1 MVENFNEKTKKLSDK
16 TKLSRETSLYVD
28 RGRWFLISLI
38 LSIALIFTIMNYISL
53 SNSSKSNY
61 KVAYIK
67 MYSNGTWDVN
77 FEENYDTQHFVP
89 ILVDN
94 LLTEWAEKRFSENQL
109 SIRSD
114 WGIANL
120 FHSPKLANHFLATTE
135 NGGFD
140 APSKA
145 VEVQECKSN
154 CIEITYKIKLI
165 DHFDSNN
172 ATFNNEN
179 GIVYRSNLFSEAS
192 FSRNGL
198 VFETEKRIIRV
209 DWRLLT
215 HKEIN
220 KLANK
225 PLGRD
230 WLKTNPIGL
239 EIIKHEN
246 LLDPSN

>member
-1 MVENFNEKTKKLSDK
+1 MTDFKDKTKSLSD
-16 TKLSRETSLYVD
+16 TSKLSRETLLYVD

-38 LSIALIFTIMNYISL
+38 LLVALIFTVMSYISL
-53 SNSSKSNY
+53 SKSSKSNY

-89 ILVDN
+89 IIVDN
-94 LLTEWAEKRFSENQL
+94 LLTEWAEKRFSENPL
-109 SIRSD
+109 SVRSD

-120 FHSPKLANHFLATTE
+120 FHSPKLANHFLANEE
-135 NGGFD
+135 NGGFN

-145 VEVQECKSN
+145 VKIQECQSN
-154 CIEITYKIKLI
+154 CVEISYKIKLI
-165 DHFDSNN
+165 DHFDANN

-179 GIVYRSNLFSEAS
+179 GIIYRSNLFSLATY
-192 FSRNGL
+192 SRNGL
-198 VFETEKRIIRV
+198 VFNTEKRIIRV
-209 DWRLLT
+209 DWHLLT
-215 HKEIN
+215 HQQIN

-225 PLGRD
+225 KDGRD

>member
-1 MVENFNEKTKKLSDK
+1 MSDYKEKTKKLSDK
-16 TKLSRETSLYVD
+16 SKLSRETSLFVD

-38 LSIALIFTIMNYISL
+38 LLISLIFTVISYISL
-53 SNSSKSNY
+53 SESSKSSY
-61 KVAYIK
+61 KVAYVK
-67 MYSNGTWDVN
+67 MYSNGTWDIN
-77 FEENYDTQHFVP
+77 FEENFNTQHFVP

-94 LLTEWAEKRFSENQL
+94 LLTEWAEKRFSENPL

-120 FHSPKLANHFLATTE
+120 FHSPNLANEFLA
-135 NGGFD
+135 NVSSGGFD
-140 APSKA
+140 APEKA
-145 VEVQECKSN
+145 VKVQECTSN
-154 CIEITYKIKLI
+154 CVVISYKVKLI

-179 GIVYRSNLFSEAS
+179 GIIYRSNLFSEAS
-192 FSRNGL
+192 YSRNGL
-198 VFETEKRIIRV
+198 VFNKEKRIIRV
-209 DWRLLT
+209 DWHLLN
-215 HKEIN
+215 HKQIN
-220 KLANK
+220 KLANEK
-225 PLGRD
+225 EGRD